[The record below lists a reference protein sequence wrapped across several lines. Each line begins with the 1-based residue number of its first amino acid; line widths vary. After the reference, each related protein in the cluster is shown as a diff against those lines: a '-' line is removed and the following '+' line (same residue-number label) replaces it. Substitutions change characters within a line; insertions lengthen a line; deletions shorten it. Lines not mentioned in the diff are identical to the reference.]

1 MAQPPVAASATFGRR
16 GTVGLDTSIAPGSL
30 ETASLAPGLSIKE
43 IFEKFDVD
51 GNGEIDLE
59 ELLSILQVLD
69 PVLWSRDNVL
79 KLWSV
84 VDADDD
90 GVITYEEFTDWLT
103 KPKRPINFDKDDVF
117 SPDTLLEVAL
127 NFDCLDSSLS
137 LKEVISD
144 EELEKTLSR
153 SALCHAYGGTVE
165 SQKLGDERPW
175 IFSVGGREFPSASLP
190 VGVACQKGCKGAVDT
205 APNQDNFSITYFKN
219 GYIMAC
225 AFDGHGTDGHKVA
238 TRTVQTVPYFLAK
251 SWEDLEALKKEALE
265 EDELEEQMEEILMEA
280 FTSAHEEVVA
290 LARRERF
297 DAEASGACAVAAV
310 WKGSSL
316 WLAWAGDARGVIGS
330 RGSAES
336 GNRADARGV
345 LAETTDHKPELPLE
359 RNRIEAAGGEVRS
372 TKYADGWVSTRIY
385 VRCERY
391 PGLCMSRTLGD
402 NCAKACGV
410 IAEPEVMRCEINPGD
425 RPFLVLASDG
435 IWEFLDSKTVARNVA
450 KELEKKGPELAV
462 KKLQHEARKR
472 WKKNEDDYCDDITTV
487 LILLA

>member
-1 MAQPPVAASATFGRR
+1 MAGRVDGRR
-16 GTVGLDTSIAPGSL
+16 ATVGLDTSIAPGSL
-30 ETASLAPGLSIKE
+30 ETSRLASSLSIKE

-69 PVLWSRDNVL
+69 SVLWTRANVL

-127 NFDCLDSSLS
+127 NFDCLDSSLA
-137 LKEVISD
+137 LKEVITD
-144 EELEKTLSR
+144 KELEETLSR
-153 SALCHAYGGTVE
+153 SALCHAYGGMVDG
-165 SQKLGDERPW
+165 QKLGDERPW
-175 IFSVGGREFPSASLP
+175 TFVGGRQFPSESLP

-225 AFDGHGTDGHKVA
+225 VFDGHGKDGHKVA

-251 SWEDLEALKKEALE
+251 SWEELEALKKEELE
-265 EDELEEQMEEILMEA
+265 DDELEEQMEELLMEA
-280 FTSAHEEVVA
+280 FSSSHGEVVA
-290 LARRERF
+290 LSRRERF

-310 WKGSSL
+310 WKGNSL
-316 WLAWAGDARGVIGS
+316 WMAWAGDSRGVLGS
-330 RGSAES
+330 RGKS
-336 GNRADARGV
+336 ADARGV
-345 LAETTDHKPELPLE
+345 LSETIDHKPELPAE
-359 RNRIEAAGGEVRS
+359 RTRIEAAGGEVRS
-372 TKYADGWVSTRIY
+372 TTFADGWVSTRIY

-410 IAEPEVMRCEINPGD
+410 IAEPEVMRCEINPSD

-435 IWEFLDSKTVARNVA
+435 IWEFLDSKTVARNLA

-487 LILLA
+487 CILLA